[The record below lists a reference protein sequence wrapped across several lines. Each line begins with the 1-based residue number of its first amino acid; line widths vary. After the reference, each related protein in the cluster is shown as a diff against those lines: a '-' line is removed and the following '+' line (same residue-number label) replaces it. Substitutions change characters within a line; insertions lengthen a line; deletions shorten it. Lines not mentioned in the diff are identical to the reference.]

1 MKELNWDGQNYY
13 EWSNQEMFFG
23 EVTGYDH
30 GLILEKTEENSKTS
44 YTVTQLFNFYP
55 LTMGE
60 GSFMLSS

>member
-44 YTVTQLFNFYP
+44 YTVTQLLIFI
-55 LTMGE
+55 L
-60 GSFMLSS
+60 